1 MARLRRG
8 RRAAP
13 RAGEHGLV
21 DFGDGAADIVMSTF
35 WHLSRWEERPG
46 SARDERGRFPASAAL
61 FDPEAAAAD
70 RARGAVSAR
79 SPAPPRPGP
88 LTVALTHDIDT
99 PWRWSGARAVAG
111 AAARVKRAALAG
123 RTHELAREL
132 RGLAG
137 LPRHRARGTD
147 PNWCFDRICE
157 IERSHGGFST
167 YFVLAGHHHPAD
179 GAAPSVYER
188 VRPAVVTQVLAQ
200 GDELGVHPSY
210 TASEDIGLI
219 AEERARLEALA
230 GGAVRGVR
238 FHYLRHDAH
247 RTLPE
252 LDRLGFAYDSSQGY
266 ADRPGMRAGLSF
278 PYRPYDLAAD
288 RPLGMLELPLVVMDA
303 TLAEDRYLGLAADDG
318 LELAVAT
325 LERAAQAGGTV
336 SVLWH
341 NDRFDPAY
349 ARGWDRAYDRLLG
362 WVRSAAAGCA
372 PPPAPSGWTPGLRR
386 VGEAHTAAAAAG
398 DDRLERVDGGRH
410 ELRAGAAAELGERAL
425 DRHRLAVDAVLGH
438 RVVGVAHGDDARPA
452 RDVVAHE
459 PVRVA
464 PAVPALVR
472 RAHQHRRPRPCRGC
486 PR

>member
-1 MARLRRG
+1 MTPAAAIAVDAPAAVAAKATYALEELARICASTAAVSYPSPALPSSEAAWRVFAG
-8 RRAAP
+8 DDVPAP
-13 RAGEHGLV
+13 RAGDDGLV
-21 DFGDGAADIVMSTF
+21 DFGDGVADIVMSTF

-46 SARDERGRFPASAAL
+46 SRRDERGRFPASAAL

-70 RARGAVSAR
+70 RLVDRFREIAG
-79 SPAPPRPGP
+79 APPARA

-111 AAARVKRAALAG
+111 AAARAKAAAVA
-123 RTHELAREL
+123 RRPRELAREL

-147 PNWCFDRICE
+147 PNWCFERICE

-167 YFVLAGHHHPAD
+167 YFVLSGHHHPAD
-179 GAAPSVYER
+179 GAAPRVYER

-200 GDELGVHPSY
+200 GDELGLHPSY
-210 TASEDIGLI
+210 TASEDVGLI

-230 GGAVRGVR
+230 GGPVRGVR

-266 ADRPGMRAGLSF
+266 ADRPGMRAGLSH
-278 PYRPYDLAAD
+278 PYRPYDLDAD

-303 TLAEDRYLGLAADDG
+303 TLAEDRYLGLSADDG
-318 LELAVAT
+318 LERAVAT

-341 NDRFDPAY
+341 NDRFEPAY
-349 ARGWDRAYDRLLG
+349 ARGWDRVYDRLLE
-362 WVRSAAAGCA
+362 WVRERGGRLC
-372 PPPAPSGWTPGLRR
+372 
-386 VGEAHTAAAAAG
+386 TAAEAVG
-398 DDRLERVDGGRH
+398 LDS
-410 ELRAGAAAELGERAL
+410 GAT
-425 DRHRLAVDAVLGH
+425 
-438 RVVGVAHGDDARPA
+438 P
-452 RDVVAHE
+452 
-459 PVRVA
+459 
-464 PAVPALVR
+464 R
-472 RAHQHRRPRPCRGC
+472 R
-486 PR
+486 